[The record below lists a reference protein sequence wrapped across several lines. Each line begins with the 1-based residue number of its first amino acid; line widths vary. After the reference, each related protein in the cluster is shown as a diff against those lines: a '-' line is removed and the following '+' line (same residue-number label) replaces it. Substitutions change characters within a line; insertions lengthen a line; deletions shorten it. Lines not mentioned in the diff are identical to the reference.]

1 MALLKF
7 PFSVVEVPLRHSQSG
22 TSALSK
28 FPFSMVEVTFRVSLV
43 AFSTVRLTSCAQF
56 VGLCAQQLS
65 GYVRSSSP
73 PFKGRGRGGVSD
85 FPLRNTVTDPTPSPS
100 PTLREGNSAAP
111 FFRGGI
117 NVRACMHLYI

>member
-1 MALLKF
+1 MRT
-7 PFSVVEVPLRHSQSG
+7 VC
-22 TSALSK
+22 
-28 FPFSMVEVTFRVSLV
+28 RVM
-43 AFSTVRLTSCAQF
+43 CAQF
-56 VGLCAQQLS
+56 VGVCAQQLS

-85 FPLRNTVTDPTPSPS
+85 FPLRNTVTDPTPNPS
-100 PTLREGNSAAP
+100 STREGNSAAP